1 MTNTNAPAA
10 DGGQGATTGTASATI
25 TSSPA
30 AGTVPV
36 STPASTSVDWMTG
49 APEELTGFVQNKG
62 WKTPVDAITSYQ
74 QLEKHMGTPADK
86 LLRLPDFDIAEPAEL
101 DQFYNKLGRPVEAKG
116 YDIPVP
122 EGVDPSFA
130 ESAKVKF
137 HELGLTAKQ
146 AKALVEWNNEAA
158 AQTVA
163 SQQEAYL
170 QNVAAEN
177 DIIKK
182 EWGQAYDQE
191 IGMAKN
197 AAKALGLSPEKID
210 KMEQS
215 LGFADLMRTMANIG
229 RRIGEDTYVA
239 GDSNGGM
246 MTPAGAQARIR
257 QLQGDKEWT
266 VGYLSGNV
274 QKKAEMD
281 RLMQFAYPS

>member
-1 MTNTNAPAA
+1 
-10 DGGQGATTGTASATI
+10 
-25 TSSPA
+25 
-30 AGTVPV
+30 
-36 STPASTSVDWMTG
+36 
-49 APEELTGFVQNKG
+49 
-62 WKTPVDAITSYQ
+62 
-74 QLEKHMGTPADK
+74 
-86 LLRLPDFDIAEPAEL
+86 
-101 DQFYNKLGRPVEAKG
+101 
-116 YDIPVP
+116 
-122 EGVDPSFA
+122 
-130 ESAKVKF
+130 
-137 HELGLTAKQ
+137 
-146 AKALVEWNNEAA
+146 
-158 AQTVA
+158 
-163 SQQEAYL
+163 
-170 QNVAAEN
+170 
-177 DIIKK
+177 
-182 EWGQAYDQE
+182 
-191 IGMAKN
+191 MAKN